1 MPAERLER
9 RVGPMCFEQ
18 PFGRAL
24 GCDILHHRSPFCWAN
39 HIASVAAVKP
49 CRSVGHHV
57 SLQLESKADDVI
69 YSSRRPRRSGLPVGL
84 SVIADPYRDGD
95 LLRLATGMSCQEGR
109 ILALASGERGS
120 GW

>member
-9 RVGPMCFEQ
+9 RVGPMFFEQ

-69 YSSRRPRRSGLPVGL
+69 YSSRRPRRSGLPAGP
-84 SVIADPYRDGD
+84 SVIAGAYRDEG
-95 LLRLATGMSCQEGR
+95 LLRLPTEISRPQGP
-109 ILALASGERGS
+109 
-120 GW
+120 

>member
-57 SLQLESKADDVI
+57 SLQLESKPDDVI
-69 YSSRRPRRSGLPVGL
+69 YSSQRPSRSALPMGPPL
-84 SVIADPYRDGD
+84 TAAPYLHQD
-95 LLRLATGMSCQEGR
+95 LLRLPTQ
-109 ILALASGERGS
+109 
-120 GW
+120 

>member
-69 YSSRRPRRSGLPVGL
+69 YSSRRPRRTGLPVGL
-84 SVIADPYRDGD
+84 SVIADPYRAKDLRSLGPGYGSRDGRYYV
-95 LLRLATGMSCQEGR
+95 L
-109 ILALASGERGS
+109 
-120 GW
+120 

>member
-9 RVGPMCFEQ
+9 RVGPMFFEQ

-24 GCDILHHRSPFCWAN
+24 GCDILHNRSPFCWAN

-84 SVIADPYRDGD
+84 SVIADPYRDED
-95 LLRLATGMSCQEGR
+95 LLRLATEMS
-109 ILALASGERGS
+109 
-120 GW
+120 

>member
-49 CRSVGHHV
+49 WRYVGHHV

-69 YSSRRPRRSGLPVGL
+69 YSSRRPRLSGLLVGL
-84 SVIADPYRDGD
+84 SVISNPNRDGD
-95 LLRLATGMSCQEGR
+95 LLLLEEEMSLHVGLVLCLCPG
-109 ILALASGERGS
+109 
-120 GW
+120 